1 MSLHIE
7 KLTNEVTVM
16 HGDLP
21 LSDAQIDKLVR
32 IVLVRLQQR
41 AQDAARQ
48 AAATRLDRNA
58 TELDKAR

>member
-1 MSLHIE
+1 MHIE
-7 KLTNEVTVM
+7 HLTSDVTVM

-21 LSDAQIDKLVR
+21 LTEAQIDTIVR
-32 IVLVRLQQR
+32 IVLVRLQHR

-48 AAATRLDRNA
+48 AAATCLDRKA